1 VQMQLEKS
9 KIVDTI
15 FIKYNMTLTDL
26 LRAVKFYSLD
36 ADDEV
41 KALRITQG
49 KVKAEKLKELNE
61 LLALTPEQ
69 VLIID

>member
-1 VQMQLEKS
+1 MQLEKS

-41 KALRITQG
+41 KALRVTQG